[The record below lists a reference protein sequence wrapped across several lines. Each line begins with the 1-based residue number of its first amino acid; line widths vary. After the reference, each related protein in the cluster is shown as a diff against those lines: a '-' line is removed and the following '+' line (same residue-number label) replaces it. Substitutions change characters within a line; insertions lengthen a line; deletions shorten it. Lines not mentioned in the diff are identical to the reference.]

1 MEYSRIFMIE
11 QIWNNLSFCTSRVVV
26 MLVRKKASRSQLVEI
41 KEKLLE
47 TIPLIQDILS
57 KN

>member
-1 MEYSRIFMIE
+1 MIE